1 MLRNLF
7 LVFVAALMLSGCGQ
21 PKAVRAPCPA
31 GKLCLEAGNVNDPVS
46 LDPHKTQG
54 TWENRIIG
62 DLIMGLTQEDQA
74 GNAIPGMATHWETSA
89 DGKVWTFHLRR
100 ALWSDG
106 APVTADDFVYA
117 LRRIMDPKTGSSY
130 SSLLYIIQNGQAVN
144 ENKMPLTALGVRAI
158 DPLTLE
164 IRLNHAAPFL
174 PEIAKHNSMYPVP
187 KHVVEKWGDDWS
199 RPEHF
204 VGNGPFNLVSWKL
217 GDRVTVVK
225 NPKFYEADT
234 VCLDQINY
242 YPTTDANSAQKRVK
256 SGELDLN
263 TDIQSNKIALLRE
276 PDQMPDYV
284 RVNTYLGTTYLAFN
298 GTLPALKDRRV
309 RQALSMAI
317 DREFI
322 TQKLLRGGQ
331 SPANSFVPPGVANYP
346 NLAKAFWSDWPLAK
360 RQAEAR
366 KLLAA
371 AGYGAKTPLTITI
384 KHRNSPD
391 PMLFMPA
398 IQADWKEIGVNAK
411 LEQNEGQIAYQSYR
425 LRDFE
430 VADAAWIADYND
442 PMTFLYLQQSAT
454 GTQNYS
460 DYANP
465 AYDGLL
471 AQADNEPDAIK
482 RSAYLSAAE
491 QIMLDDAPIVP
502 IYFFVNKNLV
512 SPRLTG
518 WTANITDTH
527 RSRYLC
533 FKDAAGKG
541 K

>member
-7 LVFVAALMLSGCGQ
+7 LVFVAALTLSACGQ

-31 GKLCLEAGNVNDPVS
+31 GKLCLEAGNGNDPVS

-62 DLIMGLTQEDQA
+62 DLIVGLTQEDEA
-74 GNAIPGMATHWETSA
+74 ANAIPGMATHWETSA

-106 APVTADDFVYA
+106 VPVTADDFVYA

-130 SSLLYIIQNGQAVN
+130 SSLLYIIQNGQEVN

-158 DPLTLE
+158 DPLTFE
-164 IRLNHAAPFL
+164 VRLTHAAPFL

-225 NPKFYEADT
+225 NPKFYEADK

-242 YPTTDANSAQKRVK
+242 YPTTDASSAQKRVK
-256 SGELDLN
+256 SGELDVN
-263 TDIQSNKIALLRE
+263 TDIQSNKIALLRQ
-276 PDQMPDYV
+276 PGQMPDYV

-298 GTLPALKDRRV
+298 SKVPALKDRRV

-346 NLAKAFWSDWPLAK
+346 NPAKAFWSEWPLAK

-371 AGYGAKTPLTITI
+371 AGFGPKTPLTITI

-465 AYDGLL
+465 AYDALL
-471 AQADNEPDAIK
+471 AKADNEPDAVK

-502 IYFFVNKNLV
+502 IYFYVNKNLV
-512 SPRLTG
+512 SPRVTG
-518 WTANITDTH
+518 WTNNITDWH

-533 FKDAAGKG
+533 FKGAAGKG